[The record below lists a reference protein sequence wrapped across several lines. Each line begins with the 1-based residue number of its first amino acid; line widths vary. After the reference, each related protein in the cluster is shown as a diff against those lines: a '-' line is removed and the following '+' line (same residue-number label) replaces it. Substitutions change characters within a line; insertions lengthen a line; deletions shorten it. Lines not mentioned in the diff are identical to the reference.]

1 MIVSMIELDANDGD
15 RWCWYH
21 DREVHH
27 QPMID
32 NNILVLIANKLSEY
46 VENQPGGGGE

>member
-1 MIVSMIELDANDGD
+1 MSFGLLQNKVAVDF
-15 RWCWYH
+15 WCWYH